1 MLPINIKLFSKEPSN
16 ELYNKI
22 KFQINK
28 PIKCNQVSVQFLQF
42 QKKHINRFNEIVMKP
57 EKKVKFYKA
66 FSRDNKNNSVTMNRS
81 KLQEQLRN
89 SLYITKN
96 NNSFSKL
103 LSSSPFK
110 NHHLQFPKSR
120 SEIKYKIIS
129 KSDLK
134 SFIVF
139 PKKTLLSPITLFTNL
154 SIKTRNKIEDN
165 NKKELTSREN
175 NIPLI
180 NDFNKKNK
188 NKNIINIPILKKSK
202 SDIFCH
208 SKKNSLQLC
217 NSLSDIIPLKDIV
230 KYINTN
236 YIPFSLNRNINNTT
250 NIYYYSVNQMYFS
263 QLSNY
268 FKHRINWVLVSSKDE
283 PNYSKANFEW
293 RYYSNRISFTRF
305 IYNKNSSIK
314 KLKMT
319 NLFEKNYELG
329 NKKHFFI
336 NLVNYCD
343 KNKLNVFE
351 IVPFTIIFSHSIVI
365 FEEQFAIFKNI
376 FNIVKEN
383 LKSKEN
389 LIFNKQ
395 YSEVFNYEKK
405 FLELKNS
412 PLYIS
417 KEFLSEYN
425 YWIIKPSDLYQGKCI
440 EITNDCNEIYKL
452 CKKMFQGIDMSLVI
466 NNVDEIIDKKDNENE
481 KNNDINNNEENENEK
496 EILNDKTE
504 IKKNEE
510 IKPKKYST
518 MHCSN
523 DIIIQK
529 YLDIPLLYYNR
540 KFDIRCFVLIDS
552 NFNVFYCKEGHLKGS
567 SEKYNLNNRNK
578 FIHITN
584 HSIQKKSNNFEKYE
598 FGNEISYKDFKEY
611 LINENIPLEKFDKL
625 INDMKNLIII
635 SMNSVKGKLN
645 RINDVLCF
653 EIFGYDFIIDKNF
666 KPWIL
671 EINNNPGLGISSPL
685 IEKLIPR
692 MLDDAFRLTIDKVFE
707 TKYENNCFIN
717 GEYISKFKLDG
728 FSDNENIFEFLCNIS
743 V

>member
-1 MLPINIKLFSKEPSN
+1 MLPINIKLVSKEPSN
-16 ELYNKI
+16 ELYKKI

-28 PIKCNQVSVQFLQF
+28 PKKYNQVSVQFLKF
-42 QKKHINRFNEIVMKP
+42 PKKPTNRFNEIVINP
-57 EKKVKFYKA
+57 EKKETIFKA
-66 FSRDNKNNSVTMNRS
+66 FSREYNNHSISINKS
-81 KLQEQLRN
+81 KLQEQLGN
-89 SLYITKN
+89 SIYITKN

-103 LSSSPFK
+103 LSITPFK
-110 NHHLQFPKSR
+110 INHLKIQKSKLP
-120 SEIKYKIIS
+120 IKYKIIS
-129 KSDLK
+129 NNDIK
-134 SFIVF
+134 SFFLF
-139 PKKTLLSPITLFTNL
+139 PKKTLLSPITLYNDL
-154 SIKTRNKIEDN
+154 SKKTRNKIQEN
-165 NKKELTSREN
+165 NKKELTNREN
-175 NIPLI
+175 HISLV
-180 NDFNKKNK
+180 NDFNKKNQ
-188 NKNIINIPILKKSK
+188 NKNLIKIPIINKSK
-202 SDIFCH
+202 SEIFCH
-208 SKKNSLQLC
+208 SKKNNLQLC
-217 NSLSDIIPLKDIV
+217 NTLYDLIQIKDIE
-230 KYINTN
+230 KYIKTN
-236 YIPFSLNRNINNTT
+236 YIPFPLNKNINNTINT
-250 NIYYYSVNQMYFS
+250 FYYAVNQMYFS
-263 QLSNY
+263 QLSYY
-268 FKHRINWVLVSSKDE
+268 FKHRINWVLVSSKDD
-283 PNYSKANFEW
+283 PNYNKANFEW
-293 RYYSNRISFTRF
+293 RYYSNRISFKRF
-305 IYNKNSSIK
+305 IYNKNSNIK

-336 NLVNYCD
+336 NLVKYCD
-343 KNKLNVFE
+343 KYKLNVFE
-351 IVPFTIIFSHSIVI
+351 IVPFTIIFSHSTTI
-365 FEEQFAIFKNI
+365 FDEQFLIFKNI

-395 YSEVFNYEKK
+395 YSEVFKYEKN
-405 FLELKNS
+405 FLNLKNT

-440 EITNDCNEIYKL
+440 EINNDCNEIYKL
-452 CKKMFQGIDMSLVI
+452 CKKMFQGIDMRLII
-466 NNVDEIIDKKDNENE
+466 NNVNEIMEKKDNENE
-481 KNNDINNNEENENEK
+481 KNNDNNKENDNEK
-496 EILNDKTE
+496 EILNIQNNE
-504 IKKNEE
+504 IKEKEE
-510 IKPKKYST
+510 IKIKRYST

-529 YLDIPLLYYNR
+529 YLDNPLLYYNR

-552 NFNVFYCKEGHLKGS
+552 NYNVFYCKEGHLKGS
-567 SEKYNLNNRNK
+567 SEEYDLNNKNK

-598 FGNEISYKDFKEY
+598 FGNEISYNDFKEY
-611 LINENIPLEKFDKL
+611 IKKENISLEKFDKL
-625 INDMKNLIII
+625 INDMKDLIII
-635 SMNSVKGKLN
+635 SMNSVKDKLKK
-645 RINDVLCF
+645 INNVLCF

-717 GEYISKFKLDG
+717 GEYFSKFKLDG